1 MKKIV
6 KRSEIKKVVQDLKAQ
21 DKKIVFTN
29 GCFDLIHIGHARL
42 LKMAKGEGDV
52 LIVGLNSDSSVKT
65 IKPDRPII
73 PENERAEVLSNLEM
87 IDYVVIFSEPEPTE
101 LIKEIRPHILVK
113 GGDWKEDE
121 VKGREFV
128 DLVKIFPYIEKWS
141 TSLIITRCKKA

>member
-1 MKKIV
+1 LKKIV
-6 KRSEIKKVVQDLKAQ
+6 KRSEIKRVVQDFKAQ

-29 GCFDLIHIGHARL
+29 GCFDLIHIGHIRL

-52 LIVGLNSDSSVKT
+52 LIVGINSDSSVKT

-73 PENERAEVLSNLEM
+73 PEDERAEVLSALEM
-87 IDYVVIFSEPEPTE
+87 VDYVVIFSEPEPTE

-128 DLVKIFPYIEKWS
+128 DLVKIFPYVERWS
-141 TSLIITRCKKA
+141 TSSIITKCKKA